1 MLTEEN
7 VVYWLRKVTHE
18 SPQSEFYLSQIFH
31 FFSHRM
37 IHYFPTSSACFK
49 ISRGL
54 KKKKKRSIYF
64 FTRFSLVSYPIIHL
78 FHFLEFSSACMIYF
92 ILLHR
97 IHLFPYVDF
106 FPHVTFPHDS
116 CPITGLFIYLFCMHS
131 LCDYIFHTFI
141 VAYFR
146 LCICVWFLST
156 DLNFSRDSPTHTH
169 DSFKLFYCL
178 FFFFFACTAFFT
190 FRFYFQMIDSLD
202 MLHVAHIICMC
213 IYLNF
218 TAYRG
223 EMTWNVI
230 FPWRLD

>member
-106 FPHVTFPHDS
+106 FPHVTFPPWFVSHHR
-116 CPITGLFIYLFCMHS
+116 FIYLFILHAQLVWLHFSHVHCRLFS
-131 LCDYIFHTFI
+131 FVYLCVILVHGFE
-141 VAYFR
+141 
-146 LCICVWFLST
+146 
-156 DLNFSRDSPTHTH
+156 
-169 DSFKLFYCL
+169 
-178 FFFFFACTAFFT
+178 FFT
-190 FRFYFQMIDSLD
+190 WFSDAHARF
-202 MLHVAHIICMC
+202 V
-213 IYLNF
+213 
-218 TAYRG
+218 
-223 EMTWNVI
+223 
-230 FPWRLD
+230 